1 MHCTVCYLSL
11 WCQVIV
17 LFCSLCCWCSSCLV
31 LLFDSFLFI
40 YMSAMYK
47 CKIVSIYENSP
58 SQSSLKLSP
67 SLSCSL
73 FWSAGPHSPSGS
85 HWDWHE
91 TSCSRSKVISLHK
104 LVVRYMPSVKWPSA
118 KDNEGLVR
126 MTEHQE
132 SQKQRKHRNEKKKKN
147 KNNRQCFL
155 KKISLKRGCTLE
167 VESPGAL
174 SLLDMHVGICL
185 PTCTL

>member
-132 SQKQRKHRNEKKKKN
+132 SQKQRKHRNEKKKKKTDN
-147 KNNRQCFL
+147 VFSRK
-155 KKISLKRGCTLE
+155 S
-167 VESPGAL
+167 V
-174 SLLDMHVGICL
+174 
-185 PTCTL
+185 